1 MLFHIFSSQE
11 ERRTF
16 GGSAFVEIQFCDLP
30 IGTKEKKLVA
40 INSISHWKND
50 SLYVYVEDLDTF
62 HQEYNPVFNCD
73 IYGINYYAPSS
84 IDFIIGEINID
95 KPTDYEKL
103 ATWLKEAKQHNGFYI
118 LGI

>member
-1 MLFHIFSSQE
+1 MLFHTFSSRE

-40 INSISHWKND
+40 INSIFHWKSD

-73 IYGINYYAPSS
+73 IYGINYYAPAS
-84 IDFIIGEINID
+84 IDSIVVKLNTD
-95 KPTDYEKL
+95 KPTDYNQL
-103 ATWLKEAKQHNGFYI
+103 VTWLNEAKQHNGFYI